1 MNYVKNPNT
10 RATRYPK
17 INDGSKCFSVGVQCH
32 DNETIPLEANVT
44 YHVIFYP
51 GFNSYI
57 AVYRTDDTRE
67 LAVSVLEHLIL
78 QRKDGKYL
86 TLGDVRPECWRVV
99 SQQLRLS
106 TSDPEAALTW
116 EAMRIDTRSF
126 RTLKM
131 NRYTLSSNGITEV
144 AIPDFYQFI
153 NKNDK
158 SYCSGTQYDLHD
170 TFFQANLNHHKW
182 PWLCLCCPVLDD
194 GDDGSILPDIPGFN
208 EPGPPDDP
216 ASNRPDYIIP
226 IFIKPT
232 DNNQEPTDPVQLN
245 PDKPQTPALPGP
257 NEPEDPVV
265 TSETGQ
271 EGSTKPPALPPV
283 GPIPPVNTDPTTP
296 VEVKPPNNGGGPPP
310 GSVEEELWDLINAY
324 RQSEEGG
331 QRPPLTWNS
340 NLYESAQYQS
350 QHQANIDE
358 LTHIDDLNQAVH
370 TDPPRQHRF
379 GYIGSAVE
387 NVSPPGL
394 DTAQQIFDGW
404 KNDPPH
410 EVIMVDEGIINAGQP
425 NAATFPTFDG
435 AVAIVDGYATFI
447 AGSYV
452 QKVGTNAVNWVFVP
466 QPTPKLGSYAPPKAF
481 LPFYFKYKPY
491 SFPQVQER
499 PVPTS
504 WLTFYEYH
512 PFEYMYDFCTKY
524 YSTQFE
530 SMMLSLFERY
540 IDFEVIEPI
549 FPQAFP
555 RIILNNGLPSN
566 IDNAIHEYIKD
577 FTYPRSKFESYRSH
591 FIYYQLLYL
600 RNTQLPRSSNLLQ
613 TNHQQTFPN
622 LSVRFKKKVENLYY
636 NIYMNFDW
644 PENWNALSLIL
655 HTYTLDQSTV
665 LAHLG
670 PTIGGEVSHLGSVL
684 TRVLYPN
691 NYWLTKQRYEDF
703 PSGTAPYYTT
713 NMAPFATAMDKFIYE
728 ANLLQSGLACIK
740 KVIPEQP
747 YVPGTPEIPYA
758 PAIPEQPYIAAV
770 PEIPYIPASPEVPYQ
785 AAIPEQPYVAAVPP
799 RGTPP
804 VPCPDDP
811 VANPTY
817 QSPGYSGESPTRS
830 MDNMID
836 QATIISQDVPTVT
849 SQDPDGIL
857 WIDPSAW
864 TPWDGV
870 TTIDPRTVSKSTL
883 CEWVR
888 GGTNPN
894 TIRGLRERFYE
905 VNPFAD
911 NTNPTVAEI
920 ENWNLEVIRHVRRL
934 LNVNVP
940 IRYNTR
946 LMLECIWSDERKH
959 TEIWDTK
966 YPGRTDPDNSASDIC
981 NAADTSLAQGHCGE
995 AFFPTNITDRNV
1007 YTSAAPYL
1015 NNTTNYPDLV
1025 NYTSRYGQT
1034 AGLASVNT
1042 NIPWSI
1048 KLGRILTA
1056 WICGEGYVGHPG
1068 PFINP
1073 DTAREEVGM
1082 SWRIDPNN
1090 SASTGFRGKWT

>member
-1 MNYVKNPNT
+1 M
-10 RATRYPK
+10 
-17 INDGSKCFSVGVQCH
+17 D
-32 DNETIPLEANVT
+32 
-44 YHVIFYP
+44 
-51 GFNSYI
+51 
-57 AVYRTDDTRE
+57 
-67 LAVSVLEHLIL
+67 
-78 QRKDGKYL
+78 
-86 TLGDVRPECWRVV
+86 
-99 SQQLRLS
+99 
-106 TSDPEAALTW
+106 
-116 EAMRIDTRSF
+116 
-126 RTLKM
+126 
-131 NRYTLSSNGITEV
+131 
-144 AIPDFYQFI
+144 
-153 NKNDK
+153 
-158 SYCSGTQYDLHD
+158 
-170 TFFQANLNHHKW
+170 
-182 PWLCLCCPVLDD
+182 
-194 GDDGSILPDIPGFN
+194 
-208 EPGPPDDP
+208 
-216 ASNRPDYIIP
+216 
-226 IFIKPT
+226 
-232 DNNQEPTDPVQLN
+232 
-245 PDKPQTPALPGP
+245 
-257 NEPEDPVV
+257 
-265 TSETGQ
+265 
-271 EGSTKPPALPPV
+271 
-283 GPIPPVNTDPTTP
+283 
-296 VEVKPPNNGGGPPP
+296 
-310 GSVEEELWDLINAY
+310 
-324 RQSEEGG
+324 
-331 QRPPLTWNS
+331 
-340 NLYESAQYQS
+340 
-350 QHQANIDE
+350 
-358 LTHIDDLNQAVH
+358 
-370 TDPPRQHRF
+370 
-379 GYIGSAVE
+379 
-387 NVSPPGL
+387 
-394 DTAQQIFDGW
+394 
-404 KNDPPH
+404 
-410 EVIMVDEGIINAGQP
+410 
-425 NAATFPTFDG
+425 
-435 AVAIVDGYATFI
+435 
-447 AGSYV
+447 
-452 QKVGTNAVNWVFVP
+452 
-466 QPTPKLGSYAPPKAF
+466 
-481 LPFYFKYKPY
+481 
-491 SFPQVQER
+491 
-499 PVPTS
+499 
-504 WLTFYEYH
+504 
-512 PFEYMYDFCTKY
+512 
-524 YSTQFE
+524 
-530 SMMLSLFERY
+530 
-540 IDFEVIEPI
+540 
-549 FPQAFP
+549 
-555 RIILNNGLPSN
+555 
-566 IDNAIHEYIKD
+566 
-577 FTYPRSKFESYRSH
+577 
-591 FIYYQLLYL
+591 
-600 RNTQLPRSSNLLQ
+600 
-613 TNHQQTFPN
+613 
-622 LSVRFKKKVENLYY
+622 
-636 NIYMNFDW
+636 FDW

-655 HTYTLDQSTV
+655 HTYTLDQSAV

-691 NYWLTKQRYEDF
+691 QYWLTKQRYEDF
-703 PSGTAPYYTT
+703 PSGTASYYTT
-713 NMAPFATAMDKFIYE
+713 NMTPFATAMDKFIYE

-740 KVIPEQP
+740 KIIPEQP

-770 PEIPYIPASPEVPYQ
+770 PEIPYIPASPEIPYQ

-804 VPCPDDP
+804 VPCPDNP

-830 MDNMID
+830 MNNMIE
-836 QATIISQDVPTVT
+836 QATILSQAVPTVT

-857 WIDPSAW
+857 WLDPSAW

-870 TTIDPRTVSKSTL
+870 TTIDPRTVTKQTL

-888 GGTNPN
+888 GGTNAN

-995 AFFPTNITDRNV
+995 AFFPNNIADRDV

-1015 NNTTNYPDLV
+1015 NNTTNYPDLL